1 MARRKKEEDDRFRPM
16 RLTFAPEIYNRIMM
30 LPRGYRSKAINRL
43 VEKYLDN
50 VLVELIQEERNAV
63 EAERVATDEKIGQ
76 LYSVLTA
83 SSE

>member
-1 MARRKKEEDDRFRPM
+1 M
-16 RLTFAPEIYNRIMM
+16 RLTFAPEIYERVMRI
-30 LPRGYRSKAINRL
+30 PRGYRSRAINRL

-50 VLVELIQEERNAV
+50 VLVELIQ
-63 EAERVATDEKIGQ
+63 AERSAIEKEQAATDETIGQ